1 LSAYALEPVA
11 KAICDALGYTFGDGI
26 GSGSFKETFSATQP
40 DGVRVALKVL
50 KPGCSTER
58 SDREVEAMKRCAH
71 PNIASLVELAQ
82 IEIAG
87 IRHPYIVEKFMGG
100 GTLED
105 RLRTRLIRRG
115 ELLKIGESLI
125 GAVGHI
131 AAQDLVH
138 RDFKPANIMFA
149 DTEGE
154 AVIGDFGI
162 VRDLK
167 RESITKTYFPSG
179 PGTPYFAAPEQL
191 TNDKALIDW
200 RTDQFALATTLA
212 IAHFGVH
219 PYRWDGEDENQAI
232 ARVANRSGPSPTFV
246 QLATHAE
253 LPALIKMLAPWP
265 VERFRTPTMLLEA
278 WRDQRGGD

>member
-1 LSAYALEPVA
+1 VSVYALEHIAV
-11 KAICDALGYTFGDGI
+11 AICEALGYKFGSGI
-26 GSGSFKETFSATQP
+26 GAGSFKETFSATRA
-40 DGVRVALKVL
+40 DGVRIALKVL

-71 PNIASLVELAQ
+71 PNVASLLELSE

-87 IRHPYIVEKFMGG
+87 TRHSFIVEKFMAG

-105 RLRTRLIRRG
+105 RLRTQLISRS
-115 ELLKIGESLI
+115 ELLKIGDSLI

-154 AVIGDFGI
+154 AVIGDFGV

-167 RESITKTYFPSG
+167 RESLTMTYFPSG

-200 RTDQFALATTLA
+200 RTDQFALGTTLA

-232 ARVANRSGPSPTFV
+232 ARVAGRSGPSPTFV
-246 QLATHAE
+246 QMATHAE
-253 LPALIKMLAPWP
+253 LPALIKILAPWP
-265 VERFRTPTMLLEA
+265 VERFRTPAMLLEA
-278 WRDQRGGD
+278 WRAQRDGD